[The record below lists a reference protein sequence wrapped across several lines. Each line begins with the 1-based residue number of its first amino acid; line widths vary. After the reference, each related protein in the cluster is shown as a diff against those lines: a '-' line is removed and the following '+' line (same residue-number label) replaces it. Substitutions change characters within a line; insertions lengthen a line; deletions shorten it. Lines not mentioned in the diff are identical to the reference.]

1 MTMLNEKLMVHRF
14 TTTADIRSLDD
25 TSTSRYVSR
34 YIFAWAATFVV
45 DWIASSFGYEFLDT
59 NGAALAAYVCTS
71 PRSKPAFRSITRFV
85 ISLILAAA
93 LAHLYWY
100 ASLRLSMN
108 TESAFQSVVSAVIAT
123 LALAAVEGMIFLR
136 TCLVTPGRLENH

>member
-1 MTMLNEKLMVHRF
+1 MNRF

-25 TSTSRYVSR
+25 SSTSKYVSR

-59 NGAALAAYVCTS
+59 KGAALAAYACS
-71 PRSKPAFRSITRFV
+71 IPRSTPAFRSITRFV
-85 ISLILAAA
+85 VSLILAAA

-100 ASLRLSMN
+100 VSLRLSMN

-123 LALAAVEGMIFLR
+123 LAMAAVEGIVFLR